1 VFWDKK
7 QDVMRKIILTYGLI
21 AGLICVA
28 MFCITIPLQE
38 NGTMAV
44 ENGMFIGYASM
55 VIAFSMIF
63 FGIKNYRDNHQ
74 QGIITFGG
82 AFKVGILIALVAS
95 LVYAIGWEAYYAFR
109 GDEFNEFWTA
119 CQIDALKKEG
129 ASEAALASKKAELE
143 GWMEYYKIFPIRFG
157 MTLMEIL
164 PVGLIVTLITA
175 AILKRRE
182 VLPA

>member
-1 VFWDKK
+1 
-7 QDVMRKIILTYGLI
+7 MRKIILTYGLI

-63 FGIKNYRDNHQ
+63 FGIKNYRDNYQ
-74 QGIITFGG
+74 QGTITFGR
-82 AFKVGILIALVAS
+82 AFKIGILIAVVAS
-95 LVYAIGWEAYYAFR
+95 IVYAVGWEAYYSIK
-109 GDEFNEFWTA
+109 GDQFNEFWVS
-119 CQIDALKKEG
+119 CQIDTMKKEG
-129 ASEAALASKKAELE
+129 ATAAAIESKKAELAD
-143 GWMEYYKIFPIRFG
+143 WMEYYEIFPIRFG

-164 PVGLIVTLITA
+164 PVGLLVTLITA
-175 AILKRRE
+175 AILRKRE